1 MLKPRPQTWR
11 YKIKIRTALEK
22 IDNSKNNEEEKNEI
36 KEEEKDELD
45 YEINFEYLE
54 TIIDFLINNL
64 SDKEYIVR
72 WSAAKGLGRLCE
84 RLTKSMVEEIFGN
97 LFDLLKDVENEYA
110 WNGTCLC
117 IAELC
122 KRGMI
127 LPERLFELIP
137 YLEQALLFEIEICR
151 KTCENFNINNII

>member
-1 MLKPRPQTWR
+1 MLKPRSQAWR

-22 IDNSKNNEEEKNEI
+22 IDNTKNNEEEKNEI

-84 RLTKSMVEEIFGN
+84 RLTKSMVEEIFGE
-97 LFDLLKDVENEYA
+97 LFD
-110 WNGTCLC
+110 
-117 IAELC
+117 
-122 KRGMI
+122 
-127 LPERLFELIP
+127 
-137 YLEQALLFEIEICR
+137 
-151 KTCENFNINNII
+151 

>member
-1 MLKPRPQTWR
+1 M
-11 YKIKIRTALEK
+11 E
-22 IDNSKNNEEEKNEI
+22 S
-36 KEEEKDELD
+36 
-45 YEINFEYLE
+45 
-54 TIIDFLINNL
+54 IIDFLINNL

-97 LFDLLKDVENEYA
+97 LFELLKDLENEYA

-122 KRGMI
+122 KRGMTYGI
-127 LPERLFELIP
+127 QVFRQGFQPEAQC
-137 YLEQALLFEIEICR
+137 YS
-151 KTCENFNINNII
+151 